1 MTESSQWSATETDG
15 ADGRPTVDDAP
26 PDDPVSWY
34 RRIPVS
40 RLVFPIV
47 LVLVWV
53 VLTCIGLSGT
63 STGVIAAGTTGTSH
77 DSHLI
82 AGTPRPIRSDEWN
95 VATPLIVAQ
104 SHHGFSRYTVSGL
117 GPHDLT
123 VVLDIPNRDWSTV
136 FRPWDIP
143 MLFLDVTHGFAARW
157 WAMSLILL
165 LGTYLLLLE
174 LTDRTDIAVVFSL
187 GLWLS
192 PFFHWWYES
201 ISLESVGMPMLGMAF
216 FLYALRARSRPGRI
230 ACLLLSAY
238 SFVGFV
244 LVFYPPFQV
253 PVGLVLG
260 IIVGCEIFGRLQR
273 GELAWRRMVVDA
285 AVVAVA
291 TGAVCAAF
299 LLHSESTI
307 AAVTGTV
314 YPGKRRAAGGTTSL
328 FQLLSA
334 PFGVPLA
341 NHGLTLTGTNQSE
354 ISSFLLLGPFAL
366 LQLFR
371 IRLRDLGRRSQL
383 LLVGAGA
390 GFLLVTAWYLISLP
404 PLLAHLLLLD
414 RSPPVRAVV
423 GVGVGGFLLMALF
436 CAAEVAPADGSGE
449 TTGRAVR
456 QQREFARRVATG
468 AAVCGVLAFGL
479 YFWGGRQFIATFP
492 GLGLNL
498 WWVALFSG
506 AAAIVVWLTSARRVL
521 AGGVALVVFGGV
533 VSLVA
538 NPLYQGLGPLTSSPL
553 LPVLHSVAEHPVD
566 PADTVWLS
574 YAAPPVTDVLLAS
587 GLNTLNSVDTY
598 PNADVWKI
606 FDPRGRAS
614 HIWNRYANMVFAPG
628 APGSSPVVTLLAGD
642 AVEVT
647 FDPCGPEASRLHIG
661 FVLSP
666 APVAGSCL
674 HMEARPTVGRQPLY
688 VYSRS
693 PS

>member
-1 MTESSQWSATETDG
+1 MTESSRRSATG
-15 ADGRPTVDDAP
+15 ADGTDVRPAVHDAP
-26 PDDPVSWY
+26 PGGPVPWY
-34 RRIPVS
+34 RHERVP

-47 LVLVWV
+47 LVLAWV

-63 STGVIAAGTTGTSH
+63 SIGVVAAGTTGASH
-77 DSHLI
+77 DGHLV

-123 VVLDIPNRDWSTV
+123 VVLDIPNRDWSTA
-136 FRPWDIP
+136 FRPWDVP
-143 MLFLDVTHGFAARW
+143 MLLLDVTHGFAARW
-157 WAMSLILL
+157 WAMSLVLL
-165 LGTYLLLLE
+165 LGAYLLLLE
-174 LTDRTDIAVVFSL
+174 LTDRTDIAVLFSL

-201 ISLESVGMPMLGMAF
+201 ISLESVGMPMLGLAF
-216 FLYALRARSRPGRI
+216 LLWALRARTRPGRI

-260 IIVGCEIFGRLQR
+260 IIVGCEIFGRVRR
-273 GELAWRRMVVDA
+273 GELGWRRLVVD
-285 AVVAVA
+285 VVVVGAA

-314 YPGKRRAAGGTTSL
+314 YPGERRAAGGTTTL
-328 FQLLSA
+328 FQLFSA

-341 NHGLTLTGTNQSE
+341 NHGLSLTGTNQSE

-371 IRLRDLGRRSQL
+371 IRLRDVGSRWRL

-390 GFLLVTAWYLISLP
+390 GFLLVTAWYLVSLP
-404 PLLAHLLLLD
+404 PLLAHFLLLD
-414 RSPPVRAVV
+414 RSPPVRSIA

-436 CAAEVAPADGSGE
+436 CAAEVAPADGSGDA
-449 TTGRAVR
+449 TGRAAR
-456 QQREFARRVATG
+456 HQREFARRVATG
-468 AAVCGVLAFGL
+468 AAVCGVLAFGM
-479 YFWGGRQFIATFP
+479 YFWAGRLFITTFP
-492 GLGLNL
+492 PLGMTL
-498 WWVALFSG
+498 WGVALFSG
-506 AAAIVVWLTSARRVL
+506 AAAVVVWLTSARRVL
-521 AGGVALVVFGGV
+521 AGGIALVVFGSV

-553 LPVLHSVAEHPVD
+553 LPVLHSVARHPAD
-566 PADTVWLS
+566 PADTVWVS
-574 YAAPPVTDVLLAS
+574 YAPPPVNDVLLAS
-587 GLNTLNSVDTY
+587 GLDTLNSVDTY

-606 FDPRGRAS
+606 FDPERRAAG
-614 HIWNRYANMVFAPG
+614 IWNRYANLVFAPG
-628 APGSSPVVTLLAGD
+628 APGSSPVITLLAGD
-642 AVEVT
+642 AVQVT
-647 FDPCGPEASRLHIG
+647 FDPCGPEAARLHVG

-674 HMEARPTVGRQPLY
+674 HLEARPTVFRQPLY

-693 PS
+693 SS